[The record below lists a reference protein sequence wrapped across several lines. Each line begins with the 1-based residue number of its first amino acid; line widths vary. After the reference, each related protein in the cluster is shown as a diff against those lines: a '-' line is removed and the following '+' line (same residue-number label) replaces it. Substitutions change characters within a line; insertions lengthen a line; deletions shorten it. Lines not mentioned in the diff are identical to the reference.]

1 MGRLALDEM
10 FAPVIAQ
17 ALRERGHDV
26 VAIAERPELRAM
38 SDGAVLSWAAGE
50 GRWLLTENV
59 KDLRPIILGAL
70 QAGEI
75 SQTGVLFTTSSSF
88 PRSRSKPGRLIEA
101 LDRWLSN
108 GPPAPPISEDWL
120 VAEAVA
126 DG

>member
-10 FAPVIAQ
+10 FTPVIAQ

-38 SDGAVLSWAAGE
+38 SDGAVFSWAAVE

-59 KDLRPIILGAL
+59 KDFRPIMLAAL

-75 SQTGVLFTTSSSF
+75 SETGVLFTTSGSF
-88 PRSRSKPGRLIEA
+88 PRSRSKPGRLIAA

-108 GPPAPPISEDWL
+108 GPPAAPISEDWL
-120 VAEAVA
+120 VAEVVA